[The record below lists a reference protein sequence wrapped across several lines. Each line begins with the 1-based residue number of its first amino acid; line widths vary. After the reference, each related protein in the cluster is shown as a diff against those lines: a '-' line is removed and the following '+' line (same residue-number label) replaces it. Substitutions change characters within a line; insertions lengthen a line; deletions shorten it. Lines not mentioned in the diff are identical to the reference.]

1 MVNTVRTWPEYKKM
15 LEILREMV
23 NTERTWPEYKKL
35 LEILREMVNTERTW
49 PEYKELLEILREKGV
64 DVDHIIEFLRTWYQL
79 SWRGNIFN
87 VTEFPCILYSH
98 T

>member
-15 LEILREMV
+15 LEILQEMV
-23 NTERTWPEYKKL
+23 NTERTWPEYKK
-35 LEILREMVNTERTW
+35 
-49 PEYKELLEILREKGV
+49 LLEILREKGV

-87 VTEFPCILYSH
+87 VWKCNGISLYFVLTNKKFHDTE
-98 T
+98 